1 MKPPVVLIADPLS
14 PAAIDALGEGV
25 EIRHVDGTD
34 RAALLAAVRDADALL
49 VRSGTRADAEVID
62 AAPRLKVI
70 GRAGVGLDNVDVDAA
85 TRAGVLVANTPTA
98 NIVSAAEMTCA
109 LLLAAARNVPQ
120 ADHALKQGSWE
131 RSRFTGV
138 ELSGKVLGIVGLG
151 RIGVLVAERLTA
163 FGMKVIAYDPYV
175 VGERAT
181 ELGIELTDLDGL
193 LTRADFVT
201 VHLPRTPETTGLI
214 GHRELRKAKPTAYF
228 VNVARG
234 GIIDEA
240 ALTDALRTG
249 RIAGAALDVFE
260 NEPPAGSPLLALD
273 NVVVTPHLGASTREA
288 QEKAGT
294 QVARSVSLALKGA
307 PVPDAVNT
315 PLNTPRPFAEALS

>member
-1 MKPPVVLIADPLS
+1 MTHPVVLIADPLS
-14 PAAIDALGEGV
+14 PAAVDALGEGV
-25 EIRHVDGTD
+25 EIRHCDGTD

-49 VRSGTRADAEVID
+49 VRSGTRADAEVI
-62 AAPRLKVI
+62 AAGTRLKVI

-85 TRAGVLVANTPTA
+85 TRAGVLVVNTPTA
-98 NIVSAAEMTCA
+98 NIVSAAELTCA

-120 ADHALKQGSWE
+120 AGHSLKQGSWE
-131 RSRFTGV
+131 RSRFTGT

-151 RIGVLVAERLTA
+151 RIGALVAERMTA
-163 FGMKVIAYDPYV
+163 FGMKIVAYDPYV
-175 VGERAT
+175 TPARAA
-181 ELGIELTDLDGL
+181 ELGIETTGLDDL

-201 VHLPRTPETTGLI
+201 VHLPRTPETIGLI
-214 GHRELRKAKPTAYF
+214 GKDELAKAKPTAYF

-234 GIIDEA
+234 GIIDEP
-240 ALTDALRTG
+240 ALADALRAG

-260 NEPPAGSPLLALD
+260 TEPPVDSPLLTLD
-273 NVVVTPHLGASTREA
+273 NVVATPHLGASTHEA

-294 QVARSVSLALKGA
+294 QVAKSVIQALTGT

-315 PLNTPRPFAEALS
+315 PEPRPFAAVGS